1 VPRERSVRLAG
12 LSAPAKRGAS
22 TQYRARISRAT
33 RRRLVAGVL
42 VVASLAMITA
52 YFRESESGAMH
63 DVQDV
68 AATAMQPFMTGA
80 DRLVAPFRDAWG
92 YVSDLRNAESD
103 ADRYRKQ
110 AEAMQATA
118 LQYADAA
125 RRVKELEAIV
135 AYQGS
140 RKFPGD
146 YRSVVAEVTLDP
158 LNAFRQQIVIEAGY
172 NDGIRK
178 DYPVVVP
185 AGLVGHVTKV
195 TRENAQVTLVTD
207 PHSTVSAYDSR
218 TGAEGGIR
226 GRGAGRSL
234 LLDRVPKEEIVEGG
248 DLIATSG
255 KRWRKL
261 PSLYPRNIG
270 VGKVTSVTQRDTD
283 LYPTVQ
289 VEPFVDFSSLDSV
302 IVLIPEEPVSE
313 LPADDAR

>member
-12 LSAPAKRGAS
+12 LSSPAKRGAS
-22 TQYRARISRAT
+22 TQYRARVSRAT
-33 RRRLVAGVL
+33 KRRLVAGVL

-63 DVQDV
+63 EVQDV
-68 AATAMQPFMTGA
+68 SATAMQPFVTGA

-92 YVSDLRNAESD
+92 YVSDLRDAKSE
-103 ADRYRKQ
+103 ADRYREE
-110 AEAMQATA
+110 AEAMRATA
-118 LQYADAA
+118 LQYADDA
-125 RRVKELEAIV
+125 RKAKNLEEIV
-135 AYQGS
+135 AYQRS
-140 RKFPGD
+140 RTLSD
-146 YRSVVAEVTLDP
+146 YGSVVAEVTSDP
-158 LNAFRQQIVIEAGY
+158 VTPFRQQIVIEAGY
-172 NDGIRK
+172 NAGIRK

-195 TRENAQVTLVTD
+195 TSKTAQITLITD

-218 TGAEGGIR
+218 TRAEGGIR

-234 LLDRVPKEEIVEGG
+234 LLDRVAKEEVVERG
-248 DLIATSG
+248 DLVATSG
-255 KRWRKL
+255 RRWLKL

-270 VGKVTSVTQRDTD
+270 VGKVTSVTQHDTD

-289 VEPFVDFSSLDSV
+289 VEPFVDFSELDSV
-302 IVLIPEEPVSE
+302 IVLIPKEPVSE

>member
-22 TQYRARISRAT
+22 TQYRARVSRAT
-33 RRRLVAGVL
+33 KRRLVAGVL

-68 AATAMQPFMTGA
+68 AATAMQPFVTGA

-92 YVSDLRNAESD
+92 YLSDLRHAKSD
-103 ADRYRKQ
+103 ADRYRK
-110 AEAMQATA
+110 EAVRWRASA
-118 LQYADAA
+118 LQNADGA
-125 RRVKELEAIV
+125 RRATELEGILG
-135 AYQGS
+135 YQS
-140 RKFPGD
+140 ARTLDD
-146 YRSVVAEVTLDP
+146 YGRVVAEVTLDP
-158 LNAFRQQIVIEAGY
+158 VTPFRQQIVIEAGY

-185 AGLVGHVTKV
+185 EGLVGHVTKV
-195 TRENAQVTLVTD
+195 SSRTAQIMLITD

-218 TGAEGGIR
+218 TRAEGGIR

-234 LLDRVPKEEIVEGG
+234 LLDRVPKEDIVQRG
-248 DLIATSG
+248 DVIATSG
-255 KRWRKL
+255 KRYLKL

-270 VGKVTSVTQRDTD
+270 VGTVRSVTQRDTD

-289 VEPFVDFSSLDSV
+289 VEPFVDFSSLHSV
-302 IVLIPEEPVSE
+302 IVLIPREPVSE

>member
-12 LSAPAKRGAS
+12 LSSPAKRRAS
-22 TQYRARISRAT
+22 TQYRARVSRAT

-52 YFRESESGAMH
+52 YFRESDSGAMH

-68 AATAMQPFMTGA
+68 AATAMQPFVTGA

-92 YVSDLRNAESD
+92 YVSDLRNAESE
-103 ADRYRKQ
+103 ADRYRKE
-110 AEAMQATA
+110 AEAMRAQ
-118 LQYADAA
+118 LFQSADAA
-125 RRVKELEAIV
+125 RTARELEAVVGYQRARRFPDDYGSIV
-135 AYQGS
+135 AQ
-140 RKFPGD
+140 
-146 YRSVVAEVTLDP
+146 VTSDP
-158 LNAFRQQIVIEAGY
+158 ATPFRQQIVIEAGH
-172 NDGIRK
+172 NDGVRK

-195 TRENAQVTLVTD
+195 TRKNAQVTLITD
-207 PHSTVSAYDSR
+207 PHSTVSVYDSK

-226 GRGAGRSL
+226 GTGAGRSL
-234 LLDRVPKEEIVEGG
+234 LLDRVPKEEIVQRG
-248 DLIATSG
+248 DLVATSG
-255 KRWRKL
+255 KRYLKL

-289 VEPFVDFSSLDSV
+289 VDPFVDFSSLDSV
-302 IVLIPEEPVSE
+302 IVLIPREPASE

>member
-12 LSAPAKRGAS
+12 LSAPAKRSAS

-42 VVASLAMITA
+42 VLASLAMITA

-63 DVQDV
+63 EVQDV
-68 AATAMQPFMTGA
+68 AATAMQPFVTGA
-80 DRLVAPFRDAWG
+80 DRVVAPFRDAWG
-92 YVSDLRNAESD
+92 YISDLRNAESE
-103 ADRYRKQ
+103 ADRYRKE
-110 AEAMQATA
+110 AERMRATA
-118 LQYADAA
+118 LQYTDDA
-125 RRVKELEAIV
+125 RRARELEDIL
-135 AYQGS
+135 AYQRS
-140 RKFPGD
+140 LRLDD
-146 YRSVVAEVTLDP
+146 YGTVIAEVTSEP
-158 LNAFRQQIVIEAGY
+158 ITPFRQQIGIEAGY

-185 AGLVGHVTKV
+185 AGLVGHVSKV
-195 TRENAQVTLVTD
+195 TRETAQITLITD

-226 GRGAGRSL
+226 GRGAGRPM
-234 LLDRVPKEEIVEGG
+234 LLDRVPKEEIVQPG
-248 DLIATSG
+248 DPVATSG
-255 KRWRKL
+255 RRWLKL

-313 LPADDAR
+313 LPGDDAR

>member
-12 LSAPAKRGAS
+12 LSSPAKRGAS
-22 TQYRARISRAT
+22 TPYRARVSRAT
-33 RRRLVAGVL
+33 RRRLVAAVL

-52 YFRESESGAMH
+52 YFRESDSGAMH
-63 DVQDV
+63 SVQDV
-68 AATAMQPFMTGA
+68 GATAMQPFVTGA

-92 YVSDLRNAESD
+92 YVSDLRNAESE
-103 ADRYRKQ
+103 ADRYRKE
-110 AEAMQATA
+110 AETWRATA
-118 LQYADAA
+118 LQYADDA
-125 RRVKELEAIV
+125 RKARELETIV

-140 RKFPGD
+140 RGLDD
-146 YRSVVAEVTLDP
+146 YGRVVAEVTLDP
-158 LNAFRQQIVIEAGY
+158 LNPFRQQIVIEAGH

-178 DYPVVVP
+178 DYPVVAP
-185 AGLVGHVTKV
+185 GGLVGHVTKV
-195 TRENAQVTLVTD
+195 TRETAQVMLITD

-218 TGAEGGIR
+218 TRAEGGIR
-226 GRGAGRSL
+226 GRGAGRPL
-234 LLDRVPKEEIVEGG
+234 LLDRVPKEEKVQRG

-255 KRWRKL
+255 KRWQKL

-270 VGKVTSVTQRDTD
+270 VGKVTSVTQHDTD

-302 IVLIPEEPVSE
+302 IVLIPHEPVSE

>member
-12 LSAPAKRGAS
+12 LSSPAKRGAS
-22 TQYRARISRAT
+22 TSYRARLSRAT

-52 YFRESESGAMH
+52 YFRESENGAMH
-63 DVQDV
+63 SVQDF

-92 YVSDLRNAESD
+92 YISDLRNAETE
-103 ADRYRKQ
+103 ADRYRKE
-110 AEAMQATA
+110 AEALRATA
-118 LQYADAA
+118 LQNADDA
-125 RRVKELEAIV
+125 RRLKDLEAIV
-135 AYQGS
+135 AYQRS
-140 RKFPGD
+140 RKFPDD
-146 YRSVVAEVTLDP
+146 YGSVIAEVTLDP
-158 LNAFRQQIVIEAGY
+158 LNPFRQQIVIEAGH
-172 NDGIRK
+172 NQGIRK

-195 TRENAQVTLVTD
+195 TSKTAQITLITD

-234 LLDRVPKEEIVEGG
+234 LLDRVPKEEILQPG
-248 DLIATSG
+248 DLVATSG
-255 KRWRKL
+255 KRYLKL

-302 IVLIPEEPVSE
+302 IVLIPREPASE

>member
-12 LSAPAKRGAS
+12 LSAPAKRSAS

-33 RRRLVAGVL
+33 RRRLVAGAL

-52 YFRESESGAMH
+52 YFRESDSGAMH
-63 DVQDV
+63 EVQDV
-68 AATAMQPFMTGA
+68 AATAMQPFVTGA

-92 YVSDLRNAESD
+92 YFADLRNAESE
-103 ADRYRKQ
+103 AERYRKEAQ
-110 AEAMQATA
+110 AMRATA
-118 LQYADAA
+118 LQYADDA
-125 RRVKELEAIV
+125 RRVKELETIV
-135 AYQGS
+135 AYQRS
-140 RKFPGD
+140 RRLAD
-146 YRSVVAEVTLDP
+146 YGTVVAEVTSDP
-158 LNAFRQQIVIEAGY
+158 VTPFRQQIVIEAGY
-172 NDGIRK
+172 NDGVRK

-195 TRENAQVTLVTD
+195 TRETAQVTFITD

-226 GRGAGRSL
+226 GRGAGRPL
-234 LLDRVPKEEIVEGG
+234 LLDRVPKEERVQSG
-248 DLIATSG
+248 DLVATSG
-255 KRWRKL
+255 KRYLKL

-283 LYPTVQ
+283 LYPTIQ
-289 VEPFVDFSSLDSV
+289 VEPFVDFSSLGSV
-302 IVLIPEEPVSE
+302 IVLIPKEPVTE